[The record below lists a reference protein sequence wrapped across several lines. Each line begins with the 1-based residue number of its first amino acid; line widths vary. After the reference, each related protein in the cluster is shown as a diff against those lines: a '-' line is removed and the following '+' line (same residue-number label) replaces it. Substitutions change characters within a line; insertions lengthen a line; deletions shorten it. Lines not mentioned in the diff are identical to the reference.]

1 MKNNQSRI
9 LLSILVLGSCVFS
22 NLPAQTGPKHMIRDK
37 IDWSSFLSRHDMVW
51 KLPPTFPEDAGI
63 LGNGMLGMNIFK
75 ELATTEHP
83 SKDSKIS
90 TSNRVMRFAVDR
102 RDVYDRRDLS
112 WGWTSYS
119 RPRIH
124 VGDFQLYTTGKITS
138 FNMRQDLYNAELRG
152 NIQTDKGEIRFRAFT
167 VSEIFGKITFS

>member
-1 MKNNQSRI
+1 MKFNKSFF
-9 LLSILVLGSCVFS
+9 LLSVLLISLCSCNHVF
-22 NLPAQTGPKHMIRDK
+22 AQIEQKKVIKDK
-37 IDWSSFLSRHDMVW
+37 IDWASFLSRHDMVW

-63 LGNGMLGMNIFK
+63 LGNGLLGMNVFK

-83 SKDSKIS
+83 SKDNKIS
-90 TSNRVMRFAVDR
+90 TSNKVIRFAVDR

-124 VGDFQLYTTGKITS
+124 VGDFQLHTTGQITG
-138 FNMRQDLYNAELRG
+138 FNTY
-152 NIQTDKGEIRFRAFT
+152 F
-167 VSEIFGKITFS
+167 